1 MIKYKQA
8 LVFYACSA
16 YLNLVASNNL
26 TIEPSDN
33 ASTCP
38 VVSLLVNINN
48 QHTKDIVA
56 VDGKKALFFTEWD
69 EIYAMIPSKEQ
80 RSLSDE
86 LHYTPQS
93 GITIGNYTH
102 QIKLYSTQEYPNV
115 FDVIRIDVTT
125 RLCEVETISC
135 ISAMNNTNCTVN
147 MEGKVLRVALNIN
160 G

>member
-8 LVFYACSA
+8 LVLYACSA
-16 YLNLVASNNL
+16 FLNLEASNSL
-26 TIEPSDN
+26 TVEPSDN

-38 VVSLLVNINN
+38 AVSLLVAINN

-102 QIKLYSTQEYPNV
+102 QIKLSTTQGYPNV
-115 FDVIRIDVTT
+115 FDLVRLDVTT

-135 ISAMNNTNCTVN
+135 TSAMNNSNCTVDL
-147 MEGKVLRVALNIN
+147 EGKVLRVALNIN